1 MNVHTQSYRL
11 WFCKQLIGLIQ
22 CNKYFFIILMNL
34 DCKKS
39 FNANNM
45 IIEHMILV

>member
-22 CNKYFFIILMNL
+22 CNNFFPIILMNL

-39 FNANNM
+39 FSANNM
-45 IIEHMILV
+45 IIV